1 VSHDTDDELTPDEA
15 FKLLYE
21 TSADILKVDTT
32 KPRPWTRGMR
42 GLMRPGSRALWLGP
56 FQSGKSLAALTASA
70 DVMAAG
76 GEVVYIDMENGLAR
90 MAERLHDLLAARG
103 GDLAASVREEHLFTY
118 LQGFDFKLLE
128 HPDVMAEAKSAFG
141 GADLLVLDSLPKI
154 LARLGYNEAVPAN
167 VSEFMVTYID
177 PLVGAGAAVLA
188 LDNTGWSDRTRAR
201 GASSKADQFELA
213 YIVSGGKTCS
223 RAKTGTVNLK
233 RTRWR
238 DGDEFENLSF
248 RAGDGVYTGIEA
260 DDSAAEL
267 LTEVRAAMTE
277 EPQFKTWVYASAK
290 AAGVKIRKAALL
302 KLLDDW
308 AEDPDSGIVETPDGK
323 FCVEAI

>member
-1 VSHDTDDELTPDEA
+1 MSHEHEDLTPDEA

-32 KPRPWTRGMR
+32 KPRPWTKGMR

-56 FQSGKSLAALTASA
+56 FQSGKSLAALTASV

-76 GEVVYIDMENGLAR
+76 GQVVYIDMENGQAR
-90 MAERLHDLLAARG
+90 MAERLHDFLAARG
-103 GDLAASVREEHLFTY
+103 DGLTASVESEHLFTY

-128 HPDVMAEAKSAFG
+128 HPDVMDEAKGAFG

-154 LARLGYNEAVPAN
+154 LARLGLNEAVPAN

-188 LDNTGWSDRTRAR
+188 LDNTGWSDKTRAR

-213 YIVSGGKTCS
+213 YLVSGGKTCS
-223 RAKTGTVNLK
+223 RTKTGTVNLK

-248 RAGDGVYTGIEA
+248 RAGGATYTSIEP
-260 DDSAAEL
+260 DDSTDKL
-267 LTEVRAAMTE
+267 LKEVRAAMTD
-277 EPQFKTWVYASAK
+277 EPQYKTEVYNLAK
-290 AAGVKIRKAALL
+290 AAGVQIRKSALL
-302 KLLDDW
+302 KLLPDW
-308 AEDPDSGIVETPDGK
+308 AEDPDSGIIETPDGK
-323 FCVEAI
+323 FCLEDV